1 MIVQIIYLIS
11 SPCHCLIWSLKT
23 NLFQKCPKSL
33 NKNILHRRWFLL
45 QWYKWMSDYG
55 QWRLQP
61 QSSSSMLQ
69 YPWRPNLRSMPCWIP
84 GKGVRFKNVFGL
96 FCASRKKLW
105 NLKIYF
111 SAQTDAWKNSNFHI
125 FFMEEQNNPY
135 TYSHL
140 SNKRTGWNKRVWRA
154 EFFV

>member
-84 GKGVRFKNVFGL
+84 GKGVSDLKTYLDYFALLGRSCEIWKFIFPP
-96 FCASRKKLW
+96 KLMRG
-105 NLKIYF
+105 KIQIF
-111 SAQTDAWKNSNFHI
+111 TLSSWKSKIIHTNTL
-125 FFMEEQNNPY
+125 
-135 TYSHL
+135 TYVI
-140 SNKRTGWNKRVWRA
+140 NA
-154 EFFV
+154 